1 MSWKCC
7 YAKKKGKMEIS
18 TVKKME
24 KEALKESRIDFVR
37 LGMALFF
44 MVAVLS
50 YSFLS
55 TGGIPNNMF
64 LAIAALFGAYMAMNI
79 GANDVANNV
88 GPAVGSKALTMGGA
102 IVIAAIFEAGG
113 ALIAGGDVVKTIKK
127 GIIDI
132 SAFGSNTDSFIW
144 AMMAALLAAAVWLNF
159 ATMAKAPVSTTHSI
173 VGGVMGAGIAAA
185 GFSIVAW
192 GTMAK
197 IAASWIISP
206 ILGGVVAAI
215 FLFSIKKTMVYKEDK
230 IKAATKWVPV
240 FVAIMSWAF
249 VTYLTLKGLKKIWPN
264 IVEILVFLPDAKKP
278 SFLVAAIFGLI
289 VAGIVYMIVKKRVAK
304 KASTIENSRS
314 GVNALF
320 TVPLIFAAG
329 LLSFAHGANDVANAI
344 GPLAAINDA
353 VMTGGISSKAEIP
366 LWVMAV
372 GALGIAIG
380 LGLYGPK
387 LIKTVGSEITEL
399 DQMRAFS
406 VAMAASIT
414 VIIASQLGLPVSS
427 THIAVGGIFGVGFLR
442 EYLEDSDAKD
452 NIATEKEA
460 IVDEKKLLKAFQG
473 ELKTLEVK
481 KDKQQS
487 DYERVVELYKMIDK
501 EETKI
506 KEAKKHLKSAKKV
519 QYVKRD
525 AVKKIIAAW
534 VITVPAAAL
543 LSALIYFMIRGIVL

>member
-1 MSWKCC
+1 
-7 YAKKKGKMEIS
+7 MEIH
-18 TVKKME
+18 TIKKMQ
-24 KEALKESRIDFVR
+24 KEAIKSSGFDFIR
-37 LGMALFF
+37 LGAALFF
-44 MVAVLS
+44 MVGVLV
-50 YSFLS
+50 YSFMS
-55 TGGIPNNMF
+55 TGSVPNNVF
-64 LAIAALFGAYMAMNI
+64 LTIAALFGAYMAMNI

-102 IVIAAIFEAGG
+102 IVIAAFFEAAG

-132 SAFGSNTDSFIW
+132 SAFGGNTDSFIW

-159 ATMAKAPVSTTHSI
+159 ATMSKAPVSTTHSI

-185 GFSIVAW
+185 GFSIVSW
-192 GTMAK
+192 GTMGK
-197 IAASWIISP
+197 IAASWVISP
-206 ILGGVVAAI
+206 VLGGIIAAA
-215 FLFSIKKTMVYKEDK
+215 FLYAIKKTMIFKENK
-230 IKAATKWVPV
+230 IEAATKWVPI

-249 VTYLTLKGLKKIWPN
+249 VTYLTLKGLKKVWPS
-264 IVEILVFLPDAKKP
+264 IVEMLVFLPEAKKP
-278 SFLVAAIFGLI
+278 SFIVAAIFGLI
-289 VAGIVYMIVKKRVAK
+289 VAVAVYFLLRSTIAR
-304 KASTIENSRS
+304 KASGIENSRE
-314 GVNALF
+314 GINLLF
-320 TVPLIFAAG
+320 TVPLIFAAA

-353 VMTGGISSKAEIP
+353 VMTGGISSKAGIP

-372 GALGIAIG
+372 GALGIAVG

-442 EYLEDSDAKD
+442 EYLDGSDVKET
-452 NIATEKEA
+452 IEVEKEH
-460 IVDEKKLLKAFQG
+460 IIDEKRQLKAFHA
-473 ELKTLEVK
+473 ELEALESK
-481 KDKQQS
+481 EEKGKA
-487 DYERVVELYKMIDK
+487 DYERIVNLYKMIDEEEHRLK
-501 EETKI
+501 EL
-506 KEAKKHLKSAKKV
+506 KKQLKSAQKV

-534 VITVPAAAL
+534 VITVPAAAI
-543 LSALIYFMIRGIVL
+543 LSALIYYMIRGIAL